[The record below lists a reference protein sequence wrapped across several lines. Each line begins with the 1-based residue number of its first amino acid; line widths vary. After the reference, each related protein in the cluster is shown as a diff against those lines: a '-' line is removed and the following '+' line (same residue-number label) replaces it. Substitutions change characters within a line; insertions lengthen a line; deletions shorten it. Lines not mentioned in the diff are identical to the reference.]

1 MGLLD
6 SLVSGALNNLGGNNN
21 NGQQQGQG
29 GLNISPAMLLA
40 AAPLVLKLL
49 SNDGQQGG
57 LAGLMAKFQQAG
69 LGDALQSWI
78 GSGANQAVSGDQIS
92 AALGSDFISQLA
104 QKAGV
109 GNSEAA
115 GGLAQ
120 MLPQLINHL
129 TPNGQAPA
137 GGLGNADELMGQL
150 GGLLGGGGAQGGL
163 GDMLGGLAS
172 AFLKK

>member
-6 SLVSGALNNLGGNNN
+6 SLVSGALSNLGGNQ
-21 NGQQQGQG
+21 GQQQGEG
-29 GLNISPAMLLA
+29 GFNINPAMLMA

-57 LAGLMAKFQQAG
+57 LAGLVAKFQQAG
-69 LGDALQSWI
+69 LGDAVQSWI
-78 GSGANQAVSGDQIS
+78 GSGANQSVSGDQIS
-92 AALGSDFISQLA
+92 AVLGSDFISQLA

-109 GNSEAA
+109 GNGEAA

-137 GGLGNADELMGQL
+137 GGLGNSADLMGQL
-150 GGLLGGGGAQGGL
+150 GGLLGGGQGGGGGL

>member
-6 SLVSGALNNLGGNNN
+6 SLISGALNNLGGHD
-21 NGQQQGQG
+21 GQPQTQG
-29 GLNISPAMLLA
+29 GLNISPAMLMA

-57 LAGLMAKFQQAG
+57 LAGLITKFQQAG
-69 LGDALQSWI
+69 LGDAIDSWI

-109 GNSEAA
+109 ADSEAA
-115 GGLAQ
+115 GSLAQ
-120 MLPQLINHL
+120 LLPQLINYL

-137 GGLGNADELMGQL
+137 GGLGNTDELMGQL
-150 GGLLGGGGAQGGL
+150 GGLLGGGQAGGL
-163 GDMLGGLAS
+163 GQMLGGLAG

>member
-6 SLVSGALNNLGGNNN
+6 ALVGGALNNLGAG
-21 NGQQQGQG
+21 QGQG
-29 GLNISPAMLLA
+29 QGAGLNISPAMLMA

-57 LAGLMAKFQQAG
+57 LAGLVAKFQQAG
-69 LGDALQSWI
+69 LGDAIQSWI
-78 GSGANQAVSGDQIS
+78 GNGANQAISGEQIS
-92 AALGSDFISQLA
+92 AALGSDFVSQLA

-109 GNSEAA
+109 GTGEAA

-129 TPNGQAPA
+129 TPDGQAPA
-137 GGLGNADELMGQL
+137 GGLGNSADLMGQL
-150 GGLLGGGGAQGGL
+150 GGLLGGGEQGGL
-163 GDMLGGLAS
+163 GNMLGGLAG

>member
-6 SLVSGALNNLGGNNN
+6 ALVGGALNNLGAG
-21 NGQQQGQG
+21 QGQG
-29 GLNISPAMLLA
+29 QGAGLNISPAMLMA

-57 LAGLMAKFQQAG
+57 LAGLVAKFQQAG
-69 LGDALQSWI
+69 LGDAIQSWI
-78 GSGANQAVSGDQIS
+78 GNGANQAISGEQIS
-92 AALGSDFISQLA
+92 AALGSDFVSQLA

-109 GNSEAA
+109 GTGEAA

-129 TPNGQAPA
+129 TPDGQAPA
-137 GGLGNADELMGQL
+137 GGLGNSADLMGQL
-150 GGLLGGGGAQGGL
+150 GSLLGGEQSGGL
-163 GDMLGGLAS
+163 GNMLGGLAS

>member
-6 SLVSGALNNLGGNNN
+6 SLVSGALSNLGGN
-21 NGQQQGQG
+21 QEQGQG
-29 GLNISPAMLLA
+29 GLNINPAMLMA

-57 LAGLMAKFQQAG
+57 LNGLIAKFQEAG
-69 LGDALQSWI
+69 LGDAIQSWV
-78 GSGANQAVSGDQIS
+78 GSGANQAVSGEQVS
-92 AALGSDFISQLA
+92 AALGSDFIGQLA

-120 MLPQLINHL
+120 MLPQLINQL
-129 TPNGQAPA
+129 TPNGQAPT

-150 GGLLGGGGAQGGL
+150 GGLLGGGQGGGL
-163 GDMLGGLAS
+163 GNMLGGLAG

>member
-1 MGLLD
+1 MKNNFQLSKLAASLAVMGGM
-6 SLVSGALNNLGGNNN
+6 SLFSGQL
-21 NGQQQGQG
+21 
-29 GLNISPAMLLA
+29 MA

-57 LAGLMAKFQQAG
+57 LAGLIAKFQQAG
-69 LGDALQSWI
+69 LGDAIDSWV

-109 GNSEAA
+109 ADSEAA
-115 GGLAQ
+115 GSLAQ
-120 MLPQLINHL
+120 LLPQLINYL

-137 GGLGNADELMGQL
+137 GGLGNMDELMGQL
-150 GGLLGGGGAQGGL
+150 GGLLGGGQAGGL
-163 GDMLGGLAS
+163 GQMLGGLAG